1 MESVEVLAFIYY
13 MVTAARYLRK
23 STDSQSVLKDPY
35 TMAMILLLCEL
46 SVFRIVASLPFGT
59 YYLICKIPTEDRN
72 VPYYLQP
79 DFSQSTFRYMYEFLD
94 YSAIRIAILVNLTRW
109 VLVYISLSKT
119 DLSDK
124 LRRSRSAQYALCILI
139 FLELLI
145 SGLEHAF
152 KTDGLFLLM
161 MEIWTKYIIVVIPL
175 VGYIVLYYK
184 IKEIY
189 V

>member
-1 MESVEVLAFIYY
+1 
-13 MVTAARYLRK
+13 
-23 STDSQSVLKDPY
+23 
-35 TMAMILLLCEL
+35 
-46 SVFRIVASLPFGT
+46 
-59 YYLICKIPTEDRN
+59 
-72 VPYYLQP
+72 
-79 DFSQSTFRYMYEFLD
+79 MYEFLD

-109 VLVYISLSKT
+109 VLVYISISKT
-119 DLSDK
+119 DISDK
-124 LRRSRSAQYALCILI
+124 LRRSRSAQYAMCILI

-145 SGLEHAF
+145 TGLEHAF
-152 KTDGLFLLM
+152 KTDGLYLLM